1 MDSNEF
7 VVGDK
12 YELLALHRGLL
23 EARFCDREND
33 ADVSGSPILAKLH
46 RRLIIVLVSLDKPVG
61 GSKSQ
66 WAAWLQMD
74 EGRREWNVAIDRAR
88 RFIGWG
94 GLDSEAKRA
103 AALDFL
109 SPFEVESELVDL
121 FMACVEK

>member
-12 YELLALHRGLL
+12 YEPLALHRGLL
-23 EARFCDREND
+23 EARFCDKEND

-46 RRLIIVLVSLDKPVG
+46 RRLINTLVSLDPPVG
-61 GSKSQ
+61 GSKTQ

-74 EGRREWNVAIDRAR
+74 DGRREWNAAIDRAR
-88 RFIGWG
+88 RSIGWS
-94 GLDSEAKRA
+94 GLALEAKRA

-109 SPFEVESELVDL
+109 SPFEVDSELVD
-121 FMACVEK
+121 FFIACVEE

>member
-46 RRLIIVLVSLDKPVG
+46 RRLISVLVSLDKPVG

-74 EGRREWNVAIDRAR
+74 DGRREWNVAIDRAR
-88 RFIGWG
+88 RSAGWSS
-94 GLDSEAKRA
+94 LAAEEKRA

-109 SPFEVESELVDL
+109 SPFEVESKLVDL
-121 FMACVEK
+121 FIACVEK